1 MSELNRL
8 IQKLCPN
15 GVKYVPIWSV
25 TAWDKNF
32 NAVEKSKQAKVVKYH
47 YLLAKDLRALAVDGG
62 DVKLLSTG
70 DDDYGYTTEEI
81 GGNLISDGEI
91 VAIPWGGNAN
101 VQYYKGK
108 FITSDNRIATAL
120 DTSVLDNKYLYYC
133 MLNRQSEI
141 ASYYRGSG
149 IKHPSMRKVLDLE
162 IPLPPLKIQQEIV
175 KILDKFTQLQAELQ
189 AELDLRLKQY
199 EHYRD
204 DLLSFDGLSASVGGV
219 PKVRLGDIVDYEQPT
234 KYLVETAEYDDS
246 YATPVLTAGKTFIL
260 GYTDEVNGVYVAS
273 AEDPVIIF
281 DDFTTDSKWVDF
293 PFKVKSSAMK
303 MLKLSD
309 NGQKTTL
316 LRWVYLCMQRLNYAP
331 MDHARHWISKY
342 SNLEIPLPS
351 LDVQKRLVNVLDNFD
366 AICSDLKIGLPAEIT
381 LRQQQYEYY
390 RDQLL
395 TFAETG
401 RIIFTDRQTDR
412 REILRS

>member
-1 MSELNRL
+1 MSRLSEL
-8 IQKLCPN
+8 IAELCPN
-15 GVKYVPIWSV
+15 GVEHKRLSDVAEMQRGTSTTRKDTREGNVPVISGGREP
-25 TAWDKNF
+25 A
-32 NAVEKSKQAKVVKYH
+32 Y
-47 YLLAKDLRALAVDGG
+47 YCDLPNR
-62 DVKLLSTG
+62 TG
-70 DDDYGYTTEEI
+70 ETITVAGSGAGAGY
-81 GGNLISDGEI
+81 
-91 VAIPWGGNAN
+91 
-101 VQYYKGK
+101 VQYWNIPIFVSDAFSVKGC
-108 FITSDNRIATAL
+108 INV
-120 DTSVLDNKYLYYC
+120 DTKYLYYC
-133 MLNRQSEI
+133 LSSCQDYIYSTKKGGGVPHVHISDIENM
-141 ASYYRGSG
+141 
-149 IKHPSMRKVLDLE
+149 K
-162 IPLPPLKIQQEIV
+162 IPIPPLEVQQEIV

-219 PKVRLGDIVDYEQPT
+219 VPKVRLGDIVDYEQPT

-260 GYTDEVNGVYVAS
+260 GYTDEVNDVYAAS

-293 PFKVKSSAMK
+293 PFKAKSSAMK

-351 LDVQKRLVNVLDNFD
+351 LDVQKRLVNVLDNFES
-366 AICSDLKIGLPAEIT
+366 ICADLNIGLPAEIN
-381 LRQQQYEYY
+381 LRQRQYEYY
-390 RDQLL
+390 RDALL
-395 TFAETG
+395 TYAETG
-401 RIIFTDRQTDR
+401 HIISQTDRQTGRHDNA
-412 REILRS
+412 